1 MKETDT
7 LEKYI
12 KKMKKPSDFFN
23 HHICRS
29 SLYDGIEYFVTLYS
43 KIPER
48 FLYEIYKEAL
58 MKRIRHKFK
67 KQLFT
72 EKLERKIK
80 ALGKD
85 EILSNTNLVNLADD
99 DGFITV
105 YRGHTDDI
113 EYTSASW
120 TANEDFAHRFGK
132 RHALFDN
139 LPYYYVT
146 KGRVNIDDIVMYI
159 TEKGEDE
166 IIVLPKFVKE
176 KTREIFEF

>member
-1 MKETDT
+1 MDDGGSPTT
-7 LEKYI
+7 GIMILI
-12 KKMKKPSDFFN
+12 ILLCIVIVLLIILLAKP
-23 HHICRS
+23 
-29 SLYDGIEYFVTLYS
+29 
-43 KIPER
+43 
-48 FLYEIYKEAL
+48 EIRKL
-58 MKRIRHKFK
+58 LLGRI
-67 KQLFT
+67 Q
-72 EKLERKIK
+72 K

>member
-1 MKETDT
+1 MKDIDI

-12 KKMKKPSDFFN
+12 KKMKKPGEFFD
-23 HHICRS
+23 HPICRKS
-29 SLYDGIEYFVTLYS
+29 TCGGLEFFVGLYD

-58 MKRIRHKFK
+58 GKNHRHRFK
-67 KQLFT
+67 KRLLT
-72 EKLERKIK
+72 EKLVSRIK
-80 ALGKD
+80 ELGKK

-99 DGFITV
+99 DGFIIV

-120 TANEDFAHRFGK
+120 TANADFAHRFGK
-132 RHALFDN
+132 RHALFDK
-139 LPYYYVT
+139 LPYYYIT
-146 KGRVNIDDIVMYI
+146 RGRVKIDDILMYI

-166 IIVLPKFVKE
+166 IVVLPKFVKE

>member
-1 MKETDT
+1 MKETDI

-29 SLYDGIEYFVTLYS
+29 SLYGGIEYFVTLYS

-58 MKRIRHKFK
+58 MKSIRHKFK

-80 ALGKD
+80 RL
-85 EILSNTNLVNLADD
+85 IN
-99 DGFITV
+99 
-105 YRGHTDDI
+105 
-113 EYTSASW
+113 
-120 TANEDFAHRFGK
+120 
-132 RHALFDN
+132 
-139 LPYYYVT
+139 
-146 KGRVNIDDIVMYI
+146 
-159 TEKGEDE
+159 
-166 IIVLPKFVKE
+166 
-176 KTREIFEF
+176 